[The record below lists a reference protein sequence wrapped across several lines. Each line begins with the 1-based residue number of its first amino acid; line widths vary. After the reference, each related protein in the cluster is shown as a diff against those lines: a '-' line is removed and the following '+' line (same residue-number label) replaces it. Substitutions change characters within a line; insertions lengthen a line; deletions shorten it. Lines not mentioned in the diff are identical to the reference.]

1 MSLEVVSPRMRGFLC
16 TNAHPGGCAASVRRQ
31 VAVAG
36 EARNGGPRGGNALV
50 IGASTGYG
58 LASRVAASFGHGMA
72 TVGVFLE
79 RGASGSKTGSAG
91 WYNSTGFH
99 AEADRAGLKAAS
111 FNADA
116 FSNETR
122 RQVLDRIGR
131 DFGPIDLV
139 VYSLASPVRTHPD
152 TGVQYR
158 STLKPIGR
166 TYTTKTLDLEKER
179 VFDITLEA
187 ATQEEIDATV
197 AVMGGDDLNRW
208 IGGLLQAGLVAK
220 GARVTAYSYI
230 GPELTW
236 AIYKD
241 GTIGRAKADIKRTCD
256 ELNQRLQAEVG
267 GNAWVAVD
275 AAVVTQ
281 ASTAIPAV
289 PLYLSLFGKVAG
301 AMGIKEEPIHQMVRL
316 FNTHLGRGVSPTVD
330 AEGMIRMDDLEMRP
344 EVQADVLRRWS
355 EARTENIREL
365 ADLDGLR
372 SDFQQ
377 LFGFGVP
384 GVDYSAP
391 TEIDAPLPV

>member
-16 TNAHPGGCAASVRRQ
+16 TNAHPGGCAASVGHQ
-31 VAVAG
+31 VLVAEQG
-36 EARNGGPRGGNALV
+36 RNGGPRGGNALV

-58 LASRVAASFGHGMA
+58 LASRIATAFGHGMA

-91 WYNSTGFH
+91 WYNSAAFH
-99 AEADRAGLKAAS
+99 AEAARAGLKAAS

-116 FSNETR
+116 FSHETR
-122 RQVLDRIGR
+122 RQVLERIAR

-152 TGVQYR
+152 TGIQYR
-158 STLKPIGR
+158 STLKPVGR

-179 VFDITLEA
+179 VFEVTLEA
-187 ATQEEIDATV
+187 ASQEEIDATV
-197 AVMGGDDLNRW
+197 AVMGGNDLDLW
-208 IGGLLQAGLVAK
+208 IGALLEGDLLAR

-236 AIYKD
+236 PIYKD
-241 GTIGRAKADIKRTCD
+241 GTIGQAKADIKRTCD
-256 ELNQRLQAEVG
+256 NLNERLQAKVG

-289 PLYLSLFGKVAG
+289 PLYLSLFSQVATS
-301 AMGIKEEPIHQMVRL
+301 MGIKEAPIHQMVRL
-316 FNTHLGRGVSPTVD
+316 FNTHLGRGISPRLD
-330 AEGMIRMDDLEMRP
+330 AQGLIRMDDLEMRP
-344 EVQADVLRRWS
+344 EVQADVLGRWS
-355 EARTENIREL
+355 RATTETIREL
-365 ADLDGLR
+365 ADLDGFR
-372 SDFQQ
+372 SDFHQ
-377 LFGFGVP
+377 LFGFDVP
-384 GVDYSAP
+384 GVDYTAP
-391 TEIDAPLPV
+391 TEIEASLPG